1 MKMSIVMAFTVILL
15 CSIYLLCVYAMS
27 INFAQTLVLEKVVA
41 DLFYFGPF
49 HLQ

>member
-1 MKMSIVMAFTVILL
+1 MKMSIVMAFTVIIL
-15 CSIYLLCVYAMS
+15 CSIYLLSVYAMS
-27 INFAQTLVLEKVVA
+27 INFAQTLVLEEVVA

>member
-1 MKMSIVMAFTVILL
+1 MKMSIVMAFTVIIL
-15 CSIYLLCVYAMS
+15 CSMYLLCVYVMS
-27 INFAQTLVLEKVVA
+27 INFVQTLVLEEVVA